1 MFTGIVTELGRIIT
15 AADSGD
21 GVELRIEAPET
32 VVDVSVGDSI
42 AVDGVC
48 LTVTSVGDDSFTCFA
63 VHETL
68 ERSSLGALRAGSR
81 VNLESAM
88 SSGGRFDGHIVQGH
102 VDGVGTIIGV
112 ESEGQSRRMRV
123 AFPQPLAPYVVEK
136 GSVTLSGV
144 SLTITAT
151 SPVTDDEGW
160 LEVVL
165 IPHTLAVTTFGGFGP
180 GAMLNIEVDVIAK
193 YVERMMGLKQ

>member
-1 MFTGIVTELGRIIT
+1 MFTGIVTELGRVI
-15 AADSGD
+15 AVSDSGD
-21 GVELRIEAPET
+21 GVELQIEGPAT
-32 VVDVSVGDSI
+32 VTDVAVGDSI

-48 LTVTSVGDDSFTCFA
+48 LTVTSMAPHTFTCFA
-63 VHETL
+63 VRETL
-68 ERSSLGALRAGSR
+68 DRSSLGTLRTGTL

-102 VDGVGTIIGV
+102 VDGVGTIVDIA
-112 ESEGQSRRMRV
+112 SEGDSRRLRV
-123 AFPQPLAPYVVEK
+123 AIPSSLAPYVVEK

-151 SPVTDDEGW
+151 SAVRAEEVW

-165 IPHTLAVTTFGGFGP
+165 IPHTLDVTTFGGSGI
-180 GAMLNIEVDVIAK
+180 GATVNIEVDVIAK